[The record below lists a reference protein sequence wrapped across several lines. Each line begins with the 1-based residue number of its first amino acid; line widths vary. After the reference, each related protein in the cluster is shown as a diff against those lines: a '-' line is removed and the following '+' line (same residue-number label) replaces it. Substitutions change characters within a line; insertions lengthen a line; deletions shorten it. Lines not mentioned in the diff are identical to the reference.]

1 MSIRLDISFEPLP
14 GQMEKI
20 RGWFLAAYVPAL
32 ERQPGFEDAVLLE
45 TYSDS
50 AREEIGAAAAETH
63 LEIVIQFADEN
74 LRSRWEV
81 SEDHKRVW
89 ADLEVLVD
97 YKFHRGWNVLA
108 SSSSV
113 PSNGSS
119 PSTDS
124 IPSSGSRGAP

>member
-14 GQMEKI
+14 GQMDKI
-20 RGWFLAAYVPAL
+20 REWFLAAYVPAL
-32 ERQPGFEDAVLLE
+32 ERQQGFEDAVLLE

-50 AREEIGAAAAETH
+50 ARQEIGAAAAETR
-63 LEIVIQFADEN
+63 LEIVIQFADEY

-89 ADLEVLVD
+89 ADLEVMVD

-108 SSSSV
+108 SS
-113 PSNGSS
+113 
-119 PSTDS
+119 
-124 IPSSGSRGAP
+124 GSRSTP